1 MLWYNIDIKA
11 RLPLSARLNKCMKE
25 AFQAY
30 TKRRR
35 LTMVSFKK
43 LTLSDIDKIRPY
55 FMLSKTRT
63 CDNTVG
69 GAFMWRD
76 FFCEEYAII
85 NDTMLFK
92 LNYLNNQTAFTMPL
106 GKDVFGALH
115 SVADYCLEND
125 MPMIIC
131 SAAESDVMQL
141 KTQFSVEAVKEEN
154 WSDYL
159 YLASDLAN
167 MKGKKYNGQRNHIN
181 RFMRE
186 NTSYEFRVIDESNI
200 GDIIS
205 FFNSFNMHNVKDTPI
220 FIEEREK
227 VYEVLNNYDCYGQ
240 TGLVLYAE
248 NSIAA
253 FSVGEVIGDTLY
265 VHIEKADTDVEGA
278 YQMIV
283 REFAASNLQ
292 NGIVYVNREEDVGDE
307 GLRTSKLSYHPCE
320 LIDKYTVKVKHE

>member
-1 MLWYNIDIKA
+1 
-11 RLPLSARLNKCMKE
+11 
-25 AFQAY
+25 
-30 TKRRR
+30 
-35 LTMVSFKK
+35 MVSFKK

-69 GAFMWRD
+69 GAVMWRD
-76 FFCEEYAII
+76 FFSEEYAII
-85 NDTMLFK
+85 NDTLIFK
-92 LNYLNNQTAFTMPL
+92 LNYLHHQTAFTMPL

-115 SVADYCLEND
+115 TIADYCTENNI
-125 MPMIIC
+125 PMKIC
-131 SAAESDVMQL
+131 CATESDVML
-141 KTQFSVEAVKEEN
+141 LMAQFDVEAVKEEN

-186 NTSYEFRVIDESNI
+186 NSSYEFSVIDDSNI

-205 FFNSFNMHNVKDTPI
+205 FFDTFNMHNVKDSPI
-220 FIEEREK
+220 FIEEKKK

-240 TGLVLYAE
+240 TGLVLYVE

-283 REFAASNLQ
+283 REFTASNLEK
-292 NGIVYVNREEDVGDE
+292 GIVYVNREDDAGDE

-320 LIDKYTVKVKHE
+320 LIDKYTVKVKQE